1 MNYFV
6 SVISVGVC
14 SLRCRRHHISDRRA
28 LTRYWWN
35 SCCIFQYAL
44 LLPLDSASESIRFW
58 KLIEIW
64 SIYASC
70 VSPIRIL
77 RDPITRVSVNTPNLY
92 PCGEGAG
99 YAGGITSS
107 AMDGIQ
113 AAKAICLHVLK
124 KY

>member
-1 MNYFV
+1 FKAFDKKYPGYLT
-6 SVISVGVC
+6 SQALIVGV
-14 SLRCRRHHISDRRA
+14 
-28 LTRYWWN
+28 
-35 SCCIFQYAL
+35 
-44 LLPLDSASESIRFW
+44 ESR
-58 KLIEIW
+58 
-64 SIYASC
+64 SS
-70 VSPIRIL
+70 SPIRIL